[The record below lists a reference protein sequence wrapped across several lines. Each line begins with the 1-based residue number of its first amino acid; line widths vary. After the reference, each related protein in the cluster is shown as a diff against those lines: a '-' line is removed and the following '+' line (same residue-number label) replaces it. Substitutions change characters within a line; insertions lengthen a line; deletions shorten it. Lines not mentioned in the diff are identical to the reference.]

1 MDRSFSEQKTMLAA
15 YRPHR
20 ALVNGLIHTGEGF
33 VRALDHMGIPIVP
46 DLEDLRTNLG
56 AEPAT
61 RTQIVIHFQGHDT
74 SFGVA

>member
-1 MDRSFSEQKTMLAA
+1 MGRSFSAQKAALAA

-20 ALVNGLIHTGEGF
+20 ALVNGLVHAGESF
-33 VRALDHMGIPIVP
+33 VRALDHMGIPIVSH
-46 DLEDLRTNLG
+46 LEDLRTNLG

-61 RTQIVIHFQGHDT
+61 RTQIVIHFQSQRT

>member
-20 ALVNGLIHTGEGF
+20 ALVNGLIHTREGF
-33 VRALDHMGIPIVP
+33 VCTLDYMGIPIVP

-61 RTQIVIHFQGHDT
+61 CTQIVIHFQGHDT